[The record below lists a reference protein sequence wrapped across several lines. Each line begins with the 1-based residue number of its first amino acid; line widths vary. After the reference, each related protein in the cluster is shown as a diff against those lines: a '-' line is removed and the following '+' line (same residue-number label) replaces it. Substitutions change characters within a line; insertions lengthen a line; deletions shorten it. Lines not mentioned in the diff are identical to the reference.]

1 MVIKYAFRHLK
12 NNVIKNLIIGLAA
25 SAITTLLFVIRNQ
38 VWYYGVVGIVDT
50 VFYGLRGFAYSFLI
64 LCAIQLLIYTIVFF
78 KQRKLLAIYEEKGI
92 CGEYADEY
100 KRVCLDNRA
109 NAYEH
114 DKLYL
119 ASIYMEL
126 GRYDES
132 YALYKSV
139 NLKTL
144 SPLGKCMYYNDIA
157 YFSAKTGN
165 IDEAFGI
172 LAANREYI
180 EKNTEKNRIYFCGY
194 LDTYAFVMTLRG
206 EYGQALNALSR
217 AYFKADDV
225 SYMCILTRYVY
236 VYAKMGD
243 MRNAI
248 IARTTAENYL
258 AHFRKYPTKW
268 YKEKRLAILEIAEM
282 GKNY

>member
-12 NNVIKNLIIGLAA
+12 NTAIKNLIISLVA
-25 SAITTLLFVIRNQ
+25 SAITALLFAVRHQ
-38 VWYYGVVGIVDT
+38 VWHYGVLGIIDV
-50 VFYGLRGFAYSFLI
+50 VFFGLKGFAYSFLI
-64 LCAIQLLIYTIVFF
+64 LCAIQLLVYIIVFF
-78 KQRKLLAIYEEKGI
+78 KQRKLIAIYEEKGI

-100 KRVCLDNRA
+100 KRVSFDKHP
-109 NAYEH
+109 NAYEL
-114 DKLYL
+114 DKLNL

-139 NLKTL
+139 NLKML
-144 SPLGKCMYYNDIA
+144 PPLGRCMYYNDIA

-165 IDEAFGI
+165 IDEAYCI
-172 LAANREYI
+172 LTANREYI
-180 EKNTEKNRIYFCGY
+180 EKNTAKSRIHLCGY

-243 MRNAI
+243 TRNAI

-268 YKEKRLAILEIAEM
+268 YREKRLAILEIAEM